1 MMNTFAFTSVDIA
14 VIGILLLSAVLGL
27 VRGLVKEL
35 LSLVGFGFAMWVAYR
50 FSHQAVSIDWLTKLP
65 GGELGRLGLAF
76 VALFILTWLGTR
88 IIGTLL
94 AKMISGSGLSI
105 VDRILGA
112 GFGCVRGALIVVV
125 LSTLGALTSLP
136 QSHDWKD
143 ALTRP
148 AIEEAVGAV
157 RSWMP
162 EDWARRVSEAS
173 DIRQR

>member
-1 MMNTFAFTSVDIA
+1 MMNTFAFTLVDIA
-14 VIGILLLSAVLGL
+14 AIGILALSAVLGL
-27 VRGLVKEL
+27 VRGLVREL
-35 LSLVGFGFAMWVAYR
+35 LSLLGFGFSMWVAYR
-50 FSHQAVSIDWLTKLP
+50 FSHQVVGIEWLAKLP

-76 VALFILTWLGTR
+76 VALFIISWLGTR
-88 IIGTLL
+88 ILGALI
-94 AKMISGSGLSI
+94 AKMISSAGLSV

-112 GFGCVRGALIVVV
+112 FFGVARGALLVVV

-148 AIEEAVGAV
+148 AIEESVSIV

-162 EDWARRVSEAS
+162 ADWAKRVSDAS